1 MAEQPTRKLA
11 VLLHADVVGSTALVQ
26 LNETLAHQRIQD
38 TFRRFSEVI
47 ASHDGIA
54 HEIRGDALVAEFSK
68 ASDAV
73 AAAVDFQM
81 ANATHNQELA
91 DEIRPVVRV
100 GIAMGEVVVADNTVT
115 GEGIVLAQRLEQLA
129 GPGRV
134 CIQDAAYQTVPKR
147 LPFKYENLGERE
159 LKGFDDPV
167 RVYSVKQ
174 ASQTTTSGAAAKDP
188 PASVERELPDKPSIA
203 VLPFTNMSTDP
214 EQEYFADGMA
224 EDIITALSNL
234 SALEVIARNST
245 FAYKGK
251 SVKVQ
256 DIAVDLGVRYVLE
269 GSVRKSAQRARIS
282 AQLIDATNGHHLWA
296 ERYDRELADIF
307 DVQDEITRNIAIAL
321 QVQLSTG
328 EHAQIWQ
335 GGTRNFEAWQCQ
347 MRGLQA
353 FYKSTREGRREA
365 AEYFEK
371 ALAID
376 PDYSAARIGLGYA
389 YSNFARYRETS
400 DPADSLRLSEEIA
413 VQLLEKEETEP
424 HGHALLGQIRWTQ
437 GRREEA
443 VSACAKAV
451 ELAPNSPQHHG
462 QLASILVYSQPEQ
475 ALQHIDLAIQL
486 SPLYPNWFTSTRFL
500 AHYLQGNL
508 ELACQ
513 AASDAVE
520 RFPDYPFAWINLAGI
535 HSALGLDTQARKT
548 AQKFLLTQPAFSLN
562 EYANSLAFQGPGDTE
577 TWLDHLRKAGLPS

>member
-1 MAEQPTRKLA
+1 MAEEPTRKLA

-26 LNETLAHQRIQD
+26 LNETVAHKRIQD
-38 TFRRFSEVI
+38 TFQRLSETI

-73 AAAVDFQM
+73 AAAVEFQM
-81 ANATHNQELA
+81 TNPTHNQERA

-129 GPGRV
+129 RPGGV

-174 ASQTTTSGAAAKDP
+174 ASQTTTSDAAAKDRP
-188 PASVERELPDKPSIA
+188 TSAERELPDKPSIA

-234 SALEVIARNST
+234 SALVVIARNST

-269 GSVRKSAQRARIS
+269 GSVRKSAQHARIS

-321 QVQLSTG
+321 QVQLSSG

-376 PDYSAARIGLGYA
+376 PEYSAARIGLGYA

-413 VQLLEKEETEP
+413 VQLLEQEECEP

-451 ELAPNSPQHHG
+451 ELAPNNPQHHG

-486 SPLYPNWFTSTRFL
+486 SPLYPNWFTSTIFL

-508 ELACQ
+508 ELARQ
-513 AASDAVE
+513 AASEAVA

-535 HSALGLDTQARKT
+535 YSALKLDTQARET
-548 AQKFLLTQPAFSLN
+548 AKKFLLTQPAFSLN
-562 EYANSLAFQGPGDTE
+562 EYANLLAFQGPGDTE